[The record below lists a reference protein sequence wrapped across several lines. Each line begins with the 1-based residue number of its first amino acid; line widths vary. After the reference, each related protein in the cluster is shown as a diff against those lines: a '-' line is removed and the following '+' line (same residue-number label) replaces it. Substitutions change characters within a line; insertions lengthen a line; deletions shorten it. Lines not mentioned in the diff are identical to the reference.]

1 MTAKPQNRVFGKQK
15 RQHTI
20 IVASGDT
27 VRHMTVR
34 PWMAA
39 LAVCL
44 VGVFSIGY
52 LLATSYLVLR
62 DDLIGATMARQARM
76 QYDYEDRIAALR
88 AQVDRVTSRQLLDQQ
103 VDEEKVDKLMEQ
115 QQALSS
121 RHGKLDALLDRAE
134 NSGLMNKD
142 VTGANAA
149 AAKGD
154 HAELTGGLKS
164 IEKLLSSGRPA
175 DATPDNST
183 LAYVPAPET
192 VADHADR
199 VFSRVTLSLK
209 HIEQD
214 QLTRVRHLTTGASE
228 TVVVAEQDLVL
239 TPPEPVKVVA
249 PEKASGL
256 VPVEDTKKN
265 ELEKRVEGFIDDLIA
280 QDVNSPEFGKRVD
293 AIAAMGQ
300 KEIRDAA
307 GQSNRF
313 LDRPVRAMSTDTGV
327 GADLLQLRKTVEEL
341 DPGRNGKLIGGNDGF
356 LSKLFGGSPLKQYF
370 RKYQSSQSHIQGIL
384 KSLSSGKDELL
395 MDNAAIDTERANL
408 WNAMGRLEQMIY
420 LSKAMDTKLEDKAN
434 ELDHTDP
441 AKAKAIRE
449 TALFYVRQRTQDL
462 LTQMA
467 VTVQGYLA
475 LDLVKKNNVELVKGV
490 DRASTTTVSALRTA
504 VTVAQ
509 ALTNQK
515 LVLDQITAINTTT
528 AGLIDS
534 TGQLLKSN
542 TAAIH
547 EQAANSTIPVETL
560 QRAFQ
565 NIYDTMDA
573 IDTFKLKALDSMK
586 TTVNTLSNEVE
597 KSKGYIARAEGAA
610 QNQGGA
616 VSETFKL
623 EAM

>member
-1 MTAKPQNRVFGKQK
+1 MATETA
-15 RQHTI
+15 
-20 IVASGDT
+20 
-27 VRHMTVR
+27 
-34 PWMAA
+34 
-39 LAVCL
+39 
-44 VGVFSIGY
+44 
-52 LLATSYLVLR
+52 
-62 DDLIGATMARQARM
+62 
-76 QYDYEDRIAALR
+76 
-88 AQVDRVTSRQLLDQQ
+88 
-103 VDEEKVDKLMEQ
+103 
-115 QQALSS
+115 
-121 RHGKLDALLDRAE
+121 
-134 NSGLMNKD
+134 
-142 VTGANAA
+142 
-149 AAKGD
+149 
-154 HAELTGGLKS
+154 
-164 IEKLLSSGRPA
+164 
-175 DATPDNST
+175 
-183 LAYVPAPET
+183 
-192 VADHADR
+192 
-199 VFSRVTLSLK
+199 
-209 HIEQD
+209 
-214 QLTRVRHLTTGASE
+214 
-228 TVVVAEQDLVL
+228 VAEQDLVL
-239 TPPEPVKVVA
+239 TAPEPVKVVA
-249 PEKASGL
+249 PEKAAGL
-256 VPVEDTKKN
+256 VPVDDTKKN
-265 ELEKRVEGFIDDLIA
+265 ELEKRVEGFIDDLVA

-313 LDRPVRAMSTDTGV
+313 LDRPVRAMSSESGV
-327 GADLLQLRKTVEEL
+327 GADLLALRKTVEEL

-356 LSKLFGGSPLKQYF
+356 LAKLFGGSPLKQYF

-384 KSLSSGKDELL
+384 KSLASGKDELL

-408 WNAMGRLEQMIY
+408 WNSMGRLEQMIY
-420 LSKAMDTKLEDKAN
+420 LSKAMDAKIEDKAN

-441 AKAKAIRE
+441 AKAKALRE

-534 TGQLLKSN
+534 TGALLKSN
-542 TAAIH
+542 TASIH
-547 EQAANSTIPVETL
+547 EQAASSTIPVETL

-610 QNQGGA
+610 QNQGGGA
-616 VSETFKL
+616 ADTFKL